1 MKKHNF
7 GAGPCILPQ
16 EVFTKASQAIIDFD
30 NSGLSILEISHRSD
44 AFVAVMEKARS
55 LALELSGLENKGYKA
70 LFLQGGASFQFV
82 MVAYNLLENKAGYL
96 NTGRWAS
103 NAIKEARN
111 FGEVVELG
119 SSADKNYNFI
129 PDIESLDED
138 LDYIHYTSNNTIA
151 GTQMQSFPKGN
162 APLVVDMSSDIFS
175 RDIDYSQFDLI
186 YAGAQK
192 NIGPAG
198 ATLVLIK
205 EEILGKVSRVIPS
218 IMDYQVLIEKESMFN
233 TPPVFSVYTSMLNLE
248 WLKNQGGVPV
258 IAKLNKAKA
267 NLLYAEIDRNPL
279 FLANVK
285 NKVERSMMNVAF
297 QLKNQEL
304 ENKFTALSQ
313 EAGVHGI
320 KGHRSVGGY
329 RASLYNALPLSSVE
343 VLVSVMRELEK
354 SS

>member
-16 EVFTKASQAIIDFD
+16 EVFEKASQAIIDFD

-44 AFVAVMEKARS
+44 AFVEVMENARS
-55 LALELSGLENKGYKA
+55 LSLELLNLENKGYQA

-82 MVAYNLLENKAGYL
+82 MVAYNLLEKKAGYL
-96 NTGRWAS
+96 NTGRWAN
-103 NAIKEARN
+103 NAILEAQN

-119 SSADKNYNFI
+119 SSADKKYNYI
-129 PDIESLDED
+129 PEIESIPED

-151 GTQMQSFPKGN
+151 GTQMQIFPKAN
-162 APLVVDMSSDIFS
+162 SPVIVDMSSDIYS
-175 RDIDYSQFDLI
+175 REIDYSQFDLI

-198 ATLVLIK
+198 ATLVIIK
-205 EEILGKVSRVIPS
+205 EEILGKVSRVISS
-218 IMDYQVLIEKESMFN
+218 IMDYRILIDKKSMFN
-233 TPPVFSVYTSMLNLE
+233 TPPTFSVYTSMLNLE
-248 WLKNQGGVPV
+248 WLKKQGGISVM
-258 IAKLNKAKA
+258 ADLNKAKA
-267 NLLYAEIDRNPL
+267 DLLYAEIDRNPL
-279 FLANVK
+279 FEANVP
-285 NKVERSMMNVAF
+285 NKKDRSQMNVTF
-297 QLKNQEL
+297 QLKNKEL
-304 ENKFTALSQ
+304 ETKFTALSN

-329 RASLYNALPLSSVE
+329 RASLYNALPLASVE
-343 VLVSVMRELEK
+343 VLVAVMQQLEK

>member
-16 EVFTKASQAIIDFD
+16 EVYTKASQAILDFD

-44 AFVAVMEKARS
+44 AFVDVMENARS
-55 LALELSGLENKGYKA
+55 LALELLGLENKGYQA

-96 NTGRWAS
+96 NTGRWAG

-111 FGEVVELG
+111 FGEVLELG
-119 SSADKNYNFI
+119 TSVDKNFNYI
-129 PDIESLDED
+129 PEVKSIDDR

-151 GTQMQSFPKGN
+151 GTQMQSFPKGK
-162 APLVVDMSSDIFS
+162 APLVVDMSSDIYS
-175 RDIDYSQFDLI
+175 REINYSQFDLI

-198 ATLVLIK
+198 ATLVIIK
-205 EEILGKVSRVIPS
+205 ENILGKVSRAIPS
-218 IMDYQVLIEKESMFN
+218 MMDYQVLIDKESMFN
-233 TPPVFSVYTSMLNLE
+233 TPSVFSIYTSMLNLE
-248 WLKNQGGVPV
+248 WLKKQGGVPA

-267 NLLYAEIDRNPL
+267 DLLYAEIDRNPL
-279 FLANVK
+279 FEANVNSK
-285 NKVERSMMNVAF
+285 NVRSMMNVTF
-297 QLKNQEL
+297 QIKNKEL
-304 ENKFTALSQ
+304 ENKFTTLSQ

-329 RASLYNALPLSSVE
+329 RASLYNALPISSVE

-354 SS
+354 IS

>member
-16 EVFTKASQAIIDFD
+16 EVYTKASQAILDFN

-44 AFVAVMEKARS
+44 AFVAVMENARS
-55 LALELSGLENKGYKA
+55 LALELLGLENKGYQA

-82 MVAYNLLENKAGYL
+82 MVAYNLLQNKAGYL
-96 NTGRWAS
+96 NTGRWAA

-119 SSADKNYNFI
+119 SSADKNYNYI
-129 PDIESLDED
+129 PEVKSIDESLD
-138 LDYIHYTSNNTIA
+138 YVHYTSNNTIA
-151 GTQMQSFPKGN
+151 GTQMQAFPRGK
-162 APLVVDMSSDIFS
+162 APLVVDMSSDIYS

-198 ATLVLIK
+198 ATLVIIK
-205 EEILGKVSRVIPS
+205 EEVLGKISRTIPS
-218 IMDYQVLIEKESMFN
+218 MMDYQVLIEKESMFN

-248 WLKNQGGVPV
+248 WLKNQGGVPA

-267 NLLYAEIDRNPL
+267 DLLYAEIDRNPL
-279 FLANVK
+279 FEANVS
-285 NKVERSMMNVAF
+285 NKKERSVMNVAF
-297 QLKNQEL
+297 QLKNKEL
-304 ENKFTALSQ
+304 QNKFTALCQ
-313 EAGVHGI
+313 DAGVHGI

-343 VLVSVMRELEK
+343 VLVAVMRELEK
-354 SS
+354 TS

>member
-16 EVFTKASQAIIDFD
+16 EVYTKASQAILDFD

-44 AFVAVMEKARS
+44 AFVAVMENARS
-55 LALELSGLENKGYKA
+55 LALELLGLENKGYQA

-82 MVAYNLLENKAGYL
+82 MVAYNLLENKAGFL
-96 NTGRWAS
+96 NTGRWAA

-111 FGEVVELG
+111 FGEIVELG
-119 SSADKNYNFI
+119 SSADKNYNYI
-129 PDIESLDED
+129 PDIKSIDGD

-162 APLVVDMSSDIFS
+162 APLVVDMSSDIYS
-175 RDIDYSQFDLI
+175 REIDHSQFDLI

-198 ATLVLIK
+198 TTLVVVK
-205 EEILGKVSRVIPS
+205 ENILGKVSRVIPS
-218 IMDYQVLIEKESMFN
+218 ILDYQNLIDKESMFN

-248 WLKNQGGVPV
+248 WLKNQGGVPI

-267 NLLYAEIDRNPL
+267 DLLYSEIDRNPL
-279 FLANVK
+279 FEANVS
-285 NKVERSMMNVAF
+285 NKRDRSMMNVAF
-297 QLKNQEL
+297 QIKNKEL

-354 SS
+354 TS